1 VLRDTDA
8 RQAVQRLGLSA
19 TVRLQSGSLEVSWP
33 AEVTLLSPGV
43 DAQTRTMGVIVAV
56 DEPYAQARLGERP
69 ALVKGTFVQVELRGR
84 ARPGL
89 VIPRAAL
96 HEDRVYVVDAEDR
109 LESRLVKLEY
119 AQQNFVVVAEGLA
132 AGEIVVLSDL
142 QPAIDGMLLDPRPD
156 AAAKAA
162 LEQEIR

>member
-1 VLRDTDA
+1 M
-8 RQAVQRLGLSA
+8 
-19 TVRLQSGSLEVSWP
+19 
-33 AEVTLLSPGV
+33 SPGL

-69 ALVKGTFVQVELRGR
+69 ALVKGTFCEVELRGR
-84 ARPGL
+84 PRPGL

-96 HEDRVYVVDAEDR
+96 HDDRVYVVNAEGR
-109 LESRLVKLEY
+109 LESRLVELEY
-119 AQQNFVVVAEGLA
+119 LQQDFAVVAEGLA
-132 AGEIVVLSDL
+132 DGEVVVLSDL

-156 AAAKAA
+156 DAAKAA